1 MKKSFI
7 TLTMLF
13 ISILAFSQN
22 LTQKVFEG
30 TLNKKI
36 PVIITL
42 TFDNKVVF
50 GSVVYKKKGI
60 PINLIGRMDADGTLF
75 FNELLKDGHA
85 TGAYSVTL
93 KDELMNGSWY
103 EVGKINGKELSV
115 SLEKVSETTVPKNLI
130 PDVTGAYS
138 YFYGN
143 DGGSGSLEVQQIGK
157 NKVAIAFDCV
167 RGTPSYNMATIDKTV
182 IQLSGNQAVYSS
194 TEYGKCKFRIT
205 FLQNGANVE
214 YLEDGQDCGFG
225 NNATVSGN
233 YIKINSLK
241 PKFLNNN

>member
-7 TLTMLF
+7 TFTVLF
-13 ISILAFSQN
+13 ISTLTFSQN
-22 LTQKVFEG
+22 LTQKVFDG

-50 GSVVYKKKGI
+50 GNVVYKKKGI
-60 PINLIGRMDADGTLF
+60 PINLIGRIDSDNTMF

-93 KDELMNGSWY
+93 KDGIMKGSWY
-103 EVGKINGKELSV
+103 EVGKINGKKLSV
-115 SLEKVSETTVPKNLI
+115 SLEKVSETTVPKNSI
-130 PDVTGAYS
+130 PDVTGTYS

-143 DGGSGSLEVQQIGK
+143 DGGSGSLDVQQIGK
-157 NKVAIAFDCV
+157 NKVAIAFNCV
-167 RGTPSYNMATIDKTV
+167 RGTPSYNMATIDKS
-182 IQLSGNQAVYSS
+182 IIELSGNQAVYGS

-205 FLQNGANVE
+205 FLQNGVNVE
-214 YLEDGQDCGFG
+214 YVPDSNECGFG
-225 NNATVSGN
+225 NEATVSGN

>member
-7 TLTMLF
+7 TFTVLF
-13 ISILAFSQN
+13 ISTLTFSQN
-22 LTQKVFEG
+22 LTQKVFDG

-50 GSVVYKKKGI
+50 GNVVYKKKGI
-60 PINLIGRMDADGTLF
+60 PINLIGRIDSDNTMF

-93 KDELMNGSWY
+93 KDGIMKGSWY

-115 SLEKVSETTVPKNLI
+115 SLEKVSETTVPKNSI
-130 PDVTGAYS
+130 PDVTGTYS

-143 DGGSGSLEVQQIGK
+143 DGGSGSLDVQQIGK
-157 NKVAIAFDCV
+157 NKVAIAFNCV
-167 RGTPSYNMATIDKTV
+167 RGTPSYNMATIDKS
-182 IQLSGNQAVYSS
+182 IIELSGNQAVYGS

-205 FLQNGANVE
+205 FLQNGVNVE
-214 YLEDGQDCGFG
+214 YVPDSNECGFG
-225 NNATVSGN
+225 NEATVSGN

>member
-7 TLTMLF
+7 TLTIIF
-13 ISILAFSQN
+13 ISTVVFSQN

-42 TFDNKVVF
+42 NFNNKVVF
-50 GSVVYKKKGI
+50 GNIVYKKKGI
-60 PINLIGRMDADGTLF
+60 PINLIGRIDSDSTLF
-75 FNELLKDGHA
+75 FNELLKEGQA

-93 KDELMNGSWY
+93 KDEIMNGSWY

-115 SLEKVSETTVPKNLI
+115 SLKKVSETMVPKNLI

-143 DGGSGSLEVQQIGK
+143 DGGSGSLDVQQIGK
-157 NKVAIAFDCV
+157 NKVAIAFYCV
-167 RGTPSYNMATIDKTV
+167 RGTPSYNMATIDKTI
-182 IQLSGNQAVYSS
+182 IQLSGNQAIYSS
-194 TEYGKCKFRIT
+194 TENGNCKFRIT

-214 YLEDGQDCGFG
+214 YIEESNDCGFG

-241 PKFLNNN
+241 PKFLNKN